1 MEKEKY
7 DKKKGKENQEADD
20 KDTVHYTSQEKVQ
33 QLGQILS
40 TEINEEVNDTDF
52 IQLIRLESDERKDG
66 EKLLIASLRNVLK
79 KGVRTEN
86 IQSALADV
94 KIIIKNKVIREYL
107 YVYYT

>member
-1 MEKEKY
+1 MEKEKIN
-7 DKKKGKENQEADD
+7 KKKGKENQEADD

-66 EKLLIASLRNVLK
+66 EKLLIASLRNVLNID
-79 KGVRTEN
+79 VRIEN
-86 IQSALADV
+86 LQCELDDINIVIQ
-94 KIIIKNKVIREYL
+94 
-107 YVYYT
+107 